1 MSPTPLAI
9 AAVRLLSPLV
19 GIQGRF
25 EGKTFELLEVLEDGP
40 RVALMEITATPGIRV
55 NQYGNALSRQPRIL
69 TVPVLSVIDSDAHP
83 VLRALLPEAVLESL
97 RALIRDHVQP
107 SA

>member
-1 MSPTPLAI
+1 MHPASLAI

-25 EGKTFELLEVLEDGP
+25 EGRTLELIEVLEDGP

-69 TVPVLSVIDSDAHP
+69 TVPVVSGIDADAHP
-83 VLRALLPEAVLESL
+83 ALRALLPEAVLEPL

-107 SA
+107 SS